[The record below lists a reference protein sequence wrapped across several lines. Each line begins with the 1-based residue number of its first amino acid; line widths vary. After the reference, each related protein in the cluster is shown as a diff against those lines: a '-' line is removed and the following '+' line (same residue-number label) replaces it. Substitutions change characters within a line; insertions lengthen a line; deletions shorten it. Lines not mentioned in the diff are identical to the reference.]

1 MSAPGKKMNDAE
13 RVEVMLSVL
22 PWLAARG
29 GAPLSEVA
37 EHFGVD
43 RERLRDDLLRVFYDV
58 EPEVGADNMVDVH
71 IDDSDDEWVTVA
83 LPGSF
88 EQPPRLD
95 HSEALALL
103 AAGTAFVDER
113 GSELALEPALRK
125 LGAVLGPGAAT
136 ALDVDLGGGD
146 PDLRRLLRTAVE
158 QQRSVVLEYFAWGS
172 DEVGV
177 RTVDPWAV
185 HSVTGNWY
193 LTGWCHDREA
203 SRHFRLDRVLSAE
216 ATEDPIRTPAP
227 TDLPHPTPGVG
238 RAEHTVEVTLP
249 VQHVWLVDSFPVE
262 SFEDLG
268 DRVRVTVAVY
278 SESWLDRFLVRLPED
293 ATVHDAQGTDL
304 WRRRGEVA
312 RRIMIA
318 AGIDPS
324 ADSVSA

>member
-22 PWLAARG
+22 PWLAAQWSSC
-29 GAPLSEVA
+29 PEVA

-113 GSELALEPALRK
+113 GSEPRWNRRCASWARCWAPARQQHWTWTS
-125 LGAVLGPGAAT
+125 AVETRICGDSCAPRWSNSARWCSSTSRGDPTRSGVPHGVPWSRSQRDGQLVPGGWCRPRGQPTLQARPGA
-136 ALDVDLGGGD
+136 LGRGH
-146 PDLRRLLRTAVE
+146 R
-158 QQRSVVLEYFAWGS
+158 GS
-172 DEVGV
+172 DPHPG
-177 RTVDPWAV
+177 P
-185 HSVTGNWY
+185 
-193 LTGWCHDREA
+193 DR
-203 SRHFRLDRVLSAE
+203 
-216 ATEDPIRTPAP
+216 PAP
-227 TDLPHPTPGVG
+227 PHREWVG
-238 RAEHTVEVTLP
+238 PEHTVEVTLP

-278 SESWLDRFLVRLPED
+278 SESWLDRLLVRLPED
-293 ATVHDAQGTDL
+293 ATVHGRTQGTDL
-304 WRRRGEVA
+304 WRRRGGVA

>member
-1 MSAPGKKMNDAE
+1 MSNTHTATQHPIK
-13 RVEVMLSVL
+13 L
-22 PWLAARG
+22 P
-29 GAPLSEVA
+29 
-37 EHFGVD
+37 
-43 RERLRDDLLRVFYDV
+43 
-58 EPEVGADNMVDVH
+58 
-71 IDDSDDEWVTVA
+71 I
-83 LPGSF
+83 
-88 EQPPRLD
+88 
-95 HSEALALL
+95 
-103 AAGTAFVDER
+103 
-113 GSELALEPALRK
+113 
-125 LGAVLGPGAAT
+125 LGAVASSERRLSSPRSLVLVSLDWTRDKDPRVPLGHASLFAALADADVPTRSLILPVNAETALGPE
-136 ALDVDLGGGD
+136 
-146 PDLRRLLRTAVE
+146 R
-158 QQRSVVLEYFAWGS
+158 
-172 DEVGV
+172 
-177 RTVDPWAV
+177 
-185 HSVTGNWY
+185 VT
-193 LTGWCHDREA
+193 
-203 SRHFRLDRVLSAE
+203 DRVLSLVADAGETVELSAE

-278 SESWLDRFLVRLPED
+278 SESWLDRLLVRLPED